1 MSLSQLVE
9 TYKFWDVVT
18 LWAKEQLDHEEI
30 VARALAKAVICDG
43 LLLNSVD
50 KRWPKSDRE
59 SMELKGYPYVGYCPV
74 KGGEMMVLKVEALE
88 HLLAIVRR
96 AETPSR
102 TVLAREFILQKDF
115 AKWLGEAEQPL
126 PSFWFPDSTPVGGVA

>member
-1 MSLSQLVE
+1 MSLSHLVE
-9 TYKFWDVVT
+9 SYKFWDVVT

-43 LLLNSVD
+43 LPLNSVD
-50 KRWPKSDRE
+50 KRWPKGARDKI
-59 SMELKGYPYVGYCPV
+59 ELKGYPYVGYCPV
-74 KGGEMMVLKVEALE
+74 QGGEMMILKVEALE

-102 TVLAREFILQKDF
+102 TVLAEEFILREAF
-115 AKWLGEAEQPL
+115 ARWSKAADQPL
-126 PSFWFPDSTPVGGVA
+126 PSFWFPESSPAD